1 MITGIYSARFMSNN
15 DLVGVGI
22 AVLDGAALHGGGFDY
37 LYKGKYRLAD
47 NNQVIATVDV
57 ENYTGKPNSV
67 LGLLRSYRLI
77 LSGVAAPQSFTLS
90 GQVEGQPQLI
100 ISIELTKIGELVA

>member
-1 MITGIYSARFMSNN
+1 MPRPEGRGMKNQSILMPDPTFPQ
-15 DLVGVGI
+15 
-22 AVLDGAALHGGGFDY
+22 
-37 LYKGKYRLAD
+37 YKGKCRLAD